1 MYPRVHVNALAFS
14 GTLRTRLQNSQ
25 ALGTVLIQQ
34 EEEQALLLSRMM
46 IYSPS
51 PTFSILFF
59 THRTQ
64 TYYLSIFIISRIPW
78 PLKKKIWSLLNSA
91 TMKKNSFTILIFFHT
106 NSVFLVQHA
115 LSIFSKYSTNT
126 AQITYRN
133 CSGIL

>member
-78 PLKKKIWSLLNSA
+78 PLKKKNLIPSQQCHHE
-91 TMKKNSFTILIFFHT
+91 KK
-106 NSVFLVQHA
+106 FLYHFD
-115 LSIFSKYSTNT
+115 IFSYKQCIPSS
-126 AQITYRN
+126 ACIFHLFQV
-133 CSGIL
+133 